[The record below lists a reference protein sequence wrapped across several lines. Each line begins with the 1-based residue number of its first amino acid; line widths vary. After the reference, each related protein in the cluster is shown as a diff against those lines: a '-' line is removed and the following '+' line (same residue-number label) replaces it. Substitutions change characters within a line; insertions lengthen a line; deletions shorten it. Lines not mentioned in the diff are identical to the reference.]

1 MEGLN
6 QLPMYGVAGAA
17 LLALAFAAMKSAWV
31 GKQDAGTDQ
40 MKKIGGHIAEGAMA
54 FLGREYK
61 VLSGFVAVVAVL
73 LAGQTQAWL
82 IATH

>member
-17 LLALAFAAMKSAWV
+17 IVALAFAAMKSAWV

-40 MKKIGGHIAEGAMA
+40 MKKIGGHIAEGFEGEEVGMIFVILLN
-54 FLGREYK
+54 FLGI
-61 VLSGFVAVVAVL
+61 VDHWCL
-73 LAGQTQAWL
+73 LRGR
-82 IATH
+82 